1 MTVRDI
7 RNVYTPRMRNRF
19 LRRSPSLVLFL
30 LLSISLCNAADPATI
45 TFSLD
50 FPNSSPE
57 HYSVAVQSDGH
68 AHYESSGK
76 ISADSDARDDYQTDF
91 IFSDATRVRI
101 FELAAQAHFFSGKV
115 DSGNKKIAFTGAK
128 KLIYKDG
135 QRNSSADYNYSQQQ
149 PVQQLTSLFQSVAST
164 LEFGRRLTYF
174 HRYQKLALD
183 DELKRM
189 EDQAKRGE
197 LAEVQAVTPVLQ
209 EIYEDNSVIN
219 VVRARARRIIEMKPL
234 PVGKGSLTRMP
245 SAQRASGTSS
255 SPNFYNSLPKTVF

>member
-1 MTVRDI
+1 V
-7 RNVYTPRMRNRF
+7 
-19 LRRSPSLVLFL
+19 
-30 LLSISLCNAADPATI
+30 

-57 HYSVAVQSDGH
+57 HYSIDVQSDGRS
-68 AHYESSGK
+68 HYESSGK
-76 ISADSDARDDYQTDF
+76 ISADSDVRDDYKMDF
-91 IFSDATRVRI
+91 TFSDSTRARI

-115 DSGNKKIAFTGAK
+115 DSGNKKLAFTGAK

-234 PVGKGSLTRMP
+234 PVGQGSLTRMP

>member
-1 MTVRDI
+1 MTVRDL
-7 RNVYTPRMRNRF
+7 RKFNHAGMRT
-19 LRRSPSLVLFL
+19 RSLPSWPLLALFL
-30 LLSISLCNAADPATI
+30 LFSVSLCNAADPATI

-101 FELAAQAHFFSGKV
+101 FELAAKAHYFSGKV
-115 DSGNKKIAFTGAK
+115 DSGNKKLAFTGAK
-128 KLIYKDG
+128 KLVYKDG
-135 QRNSSADYNYSQQQ
+135 QRNSSADYNYSQQ
-149 PVQQLTSLFQSVAST
+149 PTVQQLTTLFQSVAAT

-189 EDQAKRGE
+189 EDQAKRGDLVE
-197 LAEVQAVTPVLQ
+197 LQAVSPVLQ
-209 EIYEDNSVIN
+209 HIYEDTSVMN
-219 VVRARARRIIEMKPL
+219 VVRARALRIMEIKPL
-234 PVGKGSLTRMP
+234 PPGK
-245 SAQRASGTSS
+245 
-255 SPNFYNSLPKTVF
+255 